1 MDRTTEKLRS
11 KHVRT
16 LELLQKTLDENAE
29 MKDKLAGLAKCS
41 LSSSSF
47 QLSLGQGVSLADRL
61 KEAEVEIE
69 RLKVRHSVALQQ
81 QADAAAESLRA
92 AELLIEQH
100 MLDKKFNMTS
110 NVEVAQRIRQQLAD
124 KEAEHET
131 EKRHL
136 TQVIHTL
143 QNQVQE
149 LQAAQAGAIVLA
161 EAKQRADD
169 NASRSMEAKRVAE
182 VECVRLADMIEK
194 MKKNEWAYA
203 SQVES
208 LKAQTLVFEAEH
220 TLVYQK
226 LETRDRQIDMMQK
239 ELAELRQKTQLSEE
253 ALQVELRMAAHQ
265 AETLAKA
272 QQRTIADDSRASNL
286 LNNNHSRDSLHQSLA
301 RENQA
306 LRDEVA
312 QLRADLHKANASKS
326 GFATHVDLKKENFLL
341 RQQVEEMQAIQK
353 KFLGSARKN
362 NLTMMSSLSNQRG

>member
-1 MDRTTEKLRS
+1 
-11 KHVRT
+11 
-16 LELLQKTLDENAE
+16 
-29 MKDKLAGLAKCS
+29 
-41 LSSSSF
+41 
-47 QLSLGQGVSLADRL
+47 
-61 KEAEVEIE
+61 
-69 RLKVRHSVALQQ
+69 
-81 QADAAAESLRA
+81 
-92 AELLIEQH
+92 

-226 LETRDRQIDMMQK
+226 LETRDQ
-239 ELAELRQKTQLSEE
+239 LAELRQKTQLSEE

-301 RENQA
+301 STFRRVLELPMDLTPFVITGENQA